1 MLTLRAM
8 LDNEEE
14 WAALVDSLQSAAF
27 GTGSWEDALR
37 GCARATG
44 SRSMQL
50 AGLAS
55 KSTVLFNVIPDIDP
69 AIHQAFAESIS
80 INPRVP
86 ALDHARVLEVLADC
100 DITTPETYHRSQFY
114 NEVTA
119 LFDVPYVCLTNLE
132 KSEDALIALAA
143 LRSHKDGHITKAQR
157 EVFTKLVPHVRAAI
171 RMQLALEHQGAELAT
186 GMMGALSIAAFLC
199 DRHGRVRYST
209 PAGEQLLSRRPEI
222 RLVNGSLGA
231 SLPRDARALSNAIEA
246 ASRAGAG
253 PDSPVL
259 RTVVLGPQ
267 AHGAPPLVLDVFAL
281 RVRKVFEL
289 WSFAPRVLVVAR
301 GPRGTSLQK
310 GAILKAVY
318 GLTPA
323 ECEIALRLAE
333 GRSID
338 MIAAE
343 RRCTVGTVRHQVK
356 GILAKLG
363 VSKQLELAA
372 LVAQL

>member
-1 MLTLRAM
+1 MLE
-8 LDNEEE
+8 NEEE
-14 WAALVDSLQSAAF
+14 WAALVDSFQSAALGA
-27 GTGSWEDALR
+27 GTWEDALR
-37 GCARATG
+37 GLARATG

-55 KSTVLFNVIPDIDP
+55 RSAVLFNVIPDIDP
-69 AIHQAFAESIS
+69 AIHRAFAESIA

-86 ALDHARVLEVLADC
+86 ALDHARVLEVIADC
-100 DITTPETYHRSQFY
+100 DITTPEVYHGSQFY

-119 LFDVPYVCLTNLE
+119 PFDVPYVCLTNLE
-132 KSEDALIALAA
+132 KSEEALIALAA
-143 LRSHKDGHITKAQR
+143 LRSHREGHITKAQR
-157 EVFTKLVPHVRAAI
+157 EVFAKFVPHVRAAI

-199 DRHGRVRYST
+199 DRHGRVRCST
-209 PAGEQLLSRRPEI
+209 PAAEQLLASRSEI

-231 SLPRDARALSNAIEA
+231 SLPRDSKALSNAIEA
-246 ASRAGAG
+246 ASHAGAG
-253 PDSPVL
+253 PDSLLL
-259 RTVVLGPQ
+259 RTVVLGPHAQ
-267 AHGAPPLVLDVFAL
+267 GAAPLVLDVFAL
-281 RVRKVFEL
+281 RTRKVFEL
-289 WSFAPRVLVVAR
+289 WSFAPRVLIVAR

-323 ECEIALRLAE
+323 ECEIALKLAA

-343 RRCTVGTVRHQVK
+343 RGCTVGTVRHQVK
-356 GILAKLG
+356 GILSKLG

>member
-1 MLTLRAM
+1 
-8 LDNEEE
+8 
-14 WAALVDSLQSAAF
+14 
-27 GTGSWEDALR
+27 
-37 GCARATG
+37 
-44 SRSMQL
+44 MQL

-55 KSTVLFNVIPDIDP
+55 GSAVLFNVIPDIDP
-69 AIHQAFAESIS
+69 AIHQAFADSIS

-86 ALDHARVLEVLADC
+86 ALGHARVLEVMADC
-100 DITTPETYHRSQFY
+100 DITTPEAYHESRFY

-119 LFDVPYVCLTNLE
+119 PFDVPYVCLTNLE
-132 KSEDALIALAA
+132 KSEEAFIALAA
-143 LRSHKDGHITKAQR
+143 LRSHQQGHITQGQR

-171 RMQLALEHQGAELAT
+171 RMQLALEQQGAELAT
-186 GMMGALSIAAFLC
+186 GMMGVLSIAAFLC

-222 RLVNGSLGA
+222 RLVNGSLVA
-231 SLPRDARALSNAIEA
+231 SVARDARTLSDAIEA

-253 PDSPVL
+253 PDSLVL
-259 RTVVLGPQ
+259 RTVVLGP
-267 AHGAPPLVLDVFAL
+267 HAPAAAPLVLDLFAL
-281 RVRKVFEL
+281 RTRKLFEL
-289 WSFAPRVLVVAR
+289 WSFAPRVLIVAR

-323 ECEIALRLAE
+323 ECEIALKLGE

-343 RRCTVGTVRHQVK
+343 RGCTVGTGRQQVK
-356 GILAKLG
+356 RILAKLG
-363 VSKQLELAA
+363 VARQLELAA
-372 LVAQL
+372 LVAEL